1 MAHLN
6 VIYDDQ
12 GDTVD
17 YNVFCSDFCNQDY
30 CRHEKIEYQ
39 GEFACQEIPVN
50 TPCKSCNN
58 LVQGIDNFDGEEQTL
73 EDFEKAKRIWESENT
88 VTQRIWP

>member
-30 CRHEKIEYQ
+30 CKREKITE
-39 GEFACQEIPVN
+39 
-50 TPCKSCNN
+50 
-58 LVQGIDNFDGEEQTL
+58 
-73 EDFEKAKRIWESENT
+73 
-88 VTQRIWP
+88 